1 MKKREMT
8 NIGRAL
14 LRSLQSLPEK
24 DRGAAVVP
32 FLAELKRMHKLPDS
46 AAFLRV
52 LERVWGEM
60 FGPQEVSLVT
70 AHRIPPALKER
81 IAEAL
86 PHAEVRAVIDPRLIG
101 GAVLRMDDRIL
112 DSSVV
117 GTLER
122 MKKSLLAH

>member
-1 MKKREMT
+1 
-8 NIGRAL
+8 
-14 LRSLQSLPEK
+14 
-24 DRGAAVVP
+24 
-32 FLAELKRMHKLPDS
+32 MHKLPDS
-46 AAFLRV
+46 TAFLRV

-60 FGPQEVSLVT
+60 FGPKEISLVT
-70 AHRIPPALKER
+70 AHRIPAVLKEK

-86 PHAEVRAVIDPRLIG
+86 PNAEVRAVIDPRLIG